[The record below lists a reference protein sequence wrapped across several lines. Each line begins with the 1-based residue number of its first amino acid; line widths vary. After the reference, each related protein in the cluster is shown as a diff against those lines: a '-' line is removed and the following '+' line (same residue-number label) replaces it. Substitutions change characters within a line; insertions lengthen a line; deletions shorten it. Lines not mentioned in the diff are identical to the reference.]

1 MQLVS
6 EGRAARPSFK
16 LSFLSTLIT
25 KEYRSVLSPPVVV
38 IMTGNSIRFRPGSID
53 DLESIV
59 ELWIESA
66 RFHAR
71 LEPRFQYAPDVTQP
85 TKEYYAKQLQSE
97 NSYVG
102 VAQSSDDIVGFISA
116 QVHERPPIHVPRRMG
131 FIDGL
136 FVKSS
141 VRRLGIGTRLWHM
154 ALDWLKLQEVHKAH
168 VTVASMNPE
177 SIEFW
182 RKKGFSD
189 LMLRL
194 EFDCT

>member
-1 MQLVS
+1 MV
-6 EGRAARPSFK
+6 F
-16 LSFLSTLIT
+16 
-25 KEYRSVLSPPVVV
+25 
-38 IMTGNSIRFRPGSID
+38 MTGNSFSFRPGSID
-53 DLESIV
+53 NLDSIV

-102 VAQSSDDIVGFISA
+102 VAQSGDGIVGFIGA

-136 FVKSS
+136 FVTPS
-141 VRRLGIGTRLWHM
+141 VRRHGIGTRLWHM
-154 ALDWLKLQEVHKAH
+154 ALEWLKQQEVYKAH
-168 VTVASMNPE
+168 VTVASRNPD

-189 LMLRL
+189 LMIRL
-194 EFDCT
+194 EFDCV

>member
-1 MQLVS
+1 MAL
-6 EGRAARPSFK
+6 
-16 LSFLSTLIT
+16 
-25 KEYRSVLSPPVVV
+25 
-38 IMTGNSIRFRPGSID
+38 MTGNNFGFRPAKID
-53 DLESIV
+53 DLKSIV

-66 RFHAR
+66 RLHAR
-71 LEPRFQYAPDVTQP
+71 LEPRFQYAHDVTQP

-102 VAQSSDDIVGFISA
+102 VAQSSNDIIGFISA

-136 FVKSS
+136 FVKPS
-141 VRRLGIGTRLWHM
+141 VRRHGIGTGLWHM
-154 ALDWLKLQEVHKAH
+154 ALDWLKQQEIHKAH
-168 VTVASMNPE
+168 VTVASRNPE

-194 EFDCT
+194 EYDCV

>member
-1 MQLVS
+1 MFRVLLVV
-6 EGRAARPSFK
+6 AF
-16 LSFLSTLIT
+16 
-25 KEYRSVLSPPVVV
+25 
-38 IMTGNSIRFRPGSID
+38 MTGNSFSFRSGSID

-59 ELWIESA
+59 DLWIQSA

-71 LEPRFQYAPDVTQP
+71 LEPRFQYAQDVTQP
-85 TKEYYAKQLQSE
+85 TKEYYAKQLQLE

-141 VRRLGIGTRLWHM
+141 VRRHGIGTSLWHM
-154 ALDWLKLQEVHKAH
+154 ALEWLKQKEVHKAH
-168 VTVASMNPE
+168 VTVASRNPE

-194 EFDCT
+194 EFDCI